1 MTRKKTIAVALC
13 ITMAFPQGMGEFMRR
28 MILLLALTACIALS
42 AQAQSEITLLAPGPM
57 RTPLDKILANFQAKT
72 NYKVKVTYGTGLST
86 RQSIAKGEP
95 LDVTLAVAPFFG
107 AIASGNVIPRSATPV
122 ASFLMAVA
130 VPKNAPKPD
139 ISTPAAVRRAFLA
152 AKTIGFVDPDFGSAG
167 QGATETIMKLGIAD
181 QIATKMRVPN
191 GGGPVQRGLASG
203 QLDIG
208 MLYLSDMLP
217 NKDITI
223 VGVLPREICT
233 PTAIVGFI
241 STNASDPAGAKALLD
256 YLASPEGQAIFK
268 EAGFDPHS

>member
-1 MTRKKTIAVALC
+1 MK
-13 ITMAFPQGMGEFMRR
+13 R
-28 MILLLALTACIALS
+28 MILLLAMAAGTAFT
-42 AQAQSEITLLAPGPM
+42 AQAQTEIRPLAPGPI
-57 RTPLDKILANFQAKT
+57 RTPLDKIGANFQAKV
-72 NYKVKVTYGTGLST
+72 NHKVRVTYGTGLST
-86 RQSIAKGEP
+86 RQSIAKGEAP
-95 LDVTLAVAPFFG
+95 DVTLAVAPFFG
-107 AIASGNVIPRSATPV
+107 AIASGNVILSSATPI

-139 ISTPAAVRRAFLA
+139 ISTPAAVKQAFLA

-167 QGATETIMKLGIAD
+167 QGATEAILKLGIAD
-181 QIATKMRVPN
+181 QIATKIKVPN

-203 QLDIG
+203 ELAMG

-241 STNASDPAGAKALLD
+241 STKAGDPVGAKALLE
-256 YLASPEGQAIFK
+256 YLASPAAQAIFK
-268 EAGFDPHS
+268 DAGFQPHS

>member
-1 MTRKKTIAVALC
+1 
-13 ITMAFPQGMGEFMRR
+13 MRR
-28 MILLLALTACIALS
+28 MVLLLTLAAGS
-42 AQAQSEITLLAPGPM
+42 AFTVQAQSEITLLAPGPM
-57 RTPLDKILANFQAKT
+57 RTPLDKIVANFQAKT

-95 LDVTLAVAPFFG
+95 LDVTLAVAPLFG
-107 AIASGNVIPRSATPV
+107 AIASGNVIPNSATPV

-130 VPKNAPKPD
+130 VPKSAPKPD
-139 ISTPAAVRRAFLA
+139 ISTPAAVKQAFLA

-167 QGATETIMKLGIAD
+167 QGATEAILKLGIAD
-181 QIATKMRVPN
+181 QIATKIKVPN

-203 QLDIG
+203 ELAMG

-241 STNASDPAGAKALLD
+241 STKAGDPAGAKALLE
-256 YLASPEGQAIFK
+256 YLASPAAQAIFK
-268 EAGFDPHS
+268 DAGFQPHS

>member
-1 MTRKKTIAVALC
+1 
-13 ITMAFPQGMGEFMRR
+13 MRR
-28 MILLLALTACIALS
+28 MILLLTLAAGS
-42 AQAQSEITLLAPGPM
+42 AFTVQAQSEITLLAPGPM
-57 RTPLDKILANFQAKT
+57 RTPLDKIVANFQAKT

-95 LDVTLAVAPFFG
+95 LDVTLAVAPLFG
-107 AIASGNVIPRSATPV
+107 AIASGNVIPNSATPV

-130 VPKNAPKPD
+130 VPKSAPKPD
-139 ISTPAAVRRAFLA
+139 ISTPAAVKQAFLA

-167 QGATETIMKLGIAD
+167 QGATEAILKLGIAD
-181 QIATKMRVPN
+181 QIATKIKVPN

-203 QLDIG
+203 ELAMG

-241 STNASDPAGAKALLD
+241 STKAGDPVGAKALLE
-256 YLASPEGQAIFK
+256 YLASPAAQAIFK
-268 EAGFDPHS
+268 DAGFQPHS